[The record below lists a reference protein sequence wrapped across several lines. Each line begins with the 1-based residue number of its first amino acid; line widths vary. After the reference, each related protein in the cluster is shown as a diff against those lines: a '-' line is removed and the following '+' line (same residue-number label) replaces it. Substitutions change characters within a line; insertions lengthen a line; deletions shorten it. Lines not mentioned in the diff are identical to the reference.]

1 MFLILLRYTR
11 PLQDVELLLTAH
23 RQFLS
28 DYYSS
33 GHFLMSGG
41 MQPRHGGVILA
52 ALQDRAE
59 AQAIIAR
66 DPFFIEG
73 VAHHE
78 IIEFTPT
85 ATADGFASLIEQL

>member
-11 PLQDVELLLTAH
+11 PLSEVDLLLPEH
-23 RQFLS
+23 RRFLS
-28 DYYSS
+28 DFYSS
-33 GHFLMSGG
+33 GHFLMSGA
-41 MQPRHGGVILA
+41 MRPRLGGVILA
-52 ALQDRAE
+52 ALQDHAE
-59 AQAIIAR
+59 AQAIIAQ

-78 IIEFTPT
+78 VIEFTPT